1 MKKFLALVC
10 TLCLLL
16 TALPLTALAADDD
29 WVTLNVEMYDRS
41 IAGFNVEDC
50 WQLRYIQENFGN
62 PNHIKINW
70 IPVSRW
76 EEGTILS
83 TRLAGGT
90 APDIC
95 MTYGTDLVQQYID
108 MGGIMPLDDLLAE
121 YGQELTAFLGDEVL
135 QYGQYDVGDGK
146 EQYFLPARRIVVA
159 TQSMFIRKDWLEKLG
174 MEVPTNVEE
183 LYAYLKAAKEQKLG
197 GDNTIP
203 YSSDLY
209 AADPFY
215 GWIYQMD
222 AFLDYSQI
230 TEEDWVANFK
240 FHYMLPGAKEAL
252 RWMNK
257 FFNEGLVSDYFGIEN
272 SKQTDSDRVN
282 GYDGFWVGNW
292 DAPWRMEKSYA
303 QDLAKNVPG
312 ASWIACDPF
321 KPEDGTTPHET
332 YTAAGQAIF
341 IPASV
346 DEKVAVAAIKYLN
359 WMCKPESL
367 YALQNGEKGYNY
379 TTVNENNIPT
389 DLKNINDTD
398 DAHKMHA
405 TDGAPICNGFYYG
418 SDELNYAATAMG
430 FPGYEDVVAD
440 SLVIANDGAYEPVSF
455 TRTIQSRIDYGTT
468 IVSKEAE
475 LLVQVVTCKPE
486 DFDAT
491 WDGEGGGVLL
501 NQCPHQ
507 LDLLQWLCGLPVR
520 VRAACHEG
528 KWHDIEVEDDVTAY
542 LEFANGATGTFIAS
556 TGDALGENRLEI
568 IGTRARIR
576 IENDQ
581 LTLDTLSVDERD
593 WCPVCKEPFGVP
605 EIQHEIVQTDG
616 ENPQHAGVLNAF
628 AAHILHG
635 TPLVADGREGIRG
648 LMLSNAMHLS
658 SWTNQTVSLPIDEEL
673 FLKLLNEKRRTSRH
687 KDEVDAA
694 IDVSG
699 SFGSTRK

>member
-1 MKKFLALVC
+1 
-10 TLCLLL
+10 
-16 TALPLTALAADDD
+16 
-29 WVTLNVEMYDRS
+29 
-41 IAGFNVEDC
+41 
-50 WQLRYIQENFGN
+50 
-62 PNHIKINW
+62 
-70 IPVSRW
+70 
-76 EEGTILS
+76 
-83 TRLAGGT
+83 
-90 APDIC
+90 
-95 MTYGTDLVQQYID
+95 
-108 MGGIMPLDDLLAE
+108 
-121 YGQELTAFLGDEVL
+121 
-135 QYGQYDVGDGK
+135 
-146 EQYFLPARRIVVA
+146 
-159 TQSMFIRKDWLEKLG
+159 

-197 GDNTIP
+197 GEKTVP

-222 AFLDYSQI
+222 AFLDYSKI
-230 TEEDWVANFK
+230 TEEDWVANHK

-321 KPEDGTTPHET
+321 KPESGTTPHET

-367 YALQNGEKGYNY
+367 YALQNGEMGYNY

-405 TDGAPICNGFYYG
+405 TDGAPICNGFFYG

-468 IVSKEAE
+468 IISKEAE

-491 WDGEGGGVLL
+491 WDKYTNEILSAGG
-501 NQCPHQ
+501 QQ
-507 LDLLQWLCGLPVR
+507 
-520 VRAACHEG
+520 
-528 KWHDIEVEDDVTAY
+528 I
-542 LEFANGATGTFIAS
+542 
-556 TGDALGENRLEI
+556 
-568 IGTRARIR
+568 
-576 IENDQ
+576 
-581 LTLDTLSVDERD
+581 
-593 WCPVCKEPFGVP
+593 
-605 EIQHEIVQTDG
+605 
-616 ENPQHAGVLNAF
+616 
-628 AAHILHG
+628 
-635 TPLVADGREGIRG
+635 
-648 LMLSNAMHLS
+648 
-658 SWTNQTVSLPIDEEL
+658 IDEQ
-673 FLKLLNEKRRTSRH
+673 RQAY
-687 KDEVDAA
+687 KDGAYRGFYPMA
-694 IDVSG
+694 Q
-699 SFGSTRK
+699 K